1 MADLWTDLGAL
12 ADAEDEGRDPR
23 IGPSDA
29 GVLVPGKGCERQLAY
44 RVQQVEP
51 TDPVPDW
58 LRRSAILGKILHDG
72 VAQARR
78 VAHPTWLVE
87 EPVEIPGFDRPGK
100 VDAYADDE
108 RTVDDLK
115 TVSEKVYTRVV
126 EAGVAREQDRDQPA
140 LYGLGLVATGHRVE
154 RLSVTY
160 LNRNAGRTGSE
171 PFTDVWSY
179 DQRAAE
185 RTAVAMYAVIDRTA
199 STEPEDIPRGGRLP
213 DWSPCDTCRWRAGCW
228 GIEPGQP
235 APALVSER
243 AAPAE
248 VAAAARAMRAL
259 RAERARVSDALD
271 YYRAVLLSHDGD
283 TYEDE
288 DGTMRQI
295 RWTEGRP
302 PGEGG
307 ALDQA
312 AARALLEHYGETP
325 PTLGTAAR
333 ISFPAV
339 R

>member
-1 MADLWTDLGAL
+1 VADLWADLGAL
-12 ADAEDEGRDPR
+12 ADLEDEGRDPR

-29 GVLVPGKGCERQLAY
+29 GVLVPGRGCERQLAY

-51 TDPVPDW
+51 TDPVPEHMV
-58 LRRSAILGKILHDG
+58 RAAILGSAIHER
-72 VAQARR
+72 VADARR
-78 VAHPTWLVE
+78 HAHPTWMVE
-87 EPVEIPGFDRPGK
+87 AEIPIPGFDRPGR
-100 VDAYADDE
+100 VDAIDVE
-108 RTVDDLK
+108 TGTVDDLK
-115 TVSEKVYTRVV
+115 TVSDRVFRTV
-126 EAGVAREQDRDQPA
+126 TDAGVARPQDRPQVELYA
-140 LYGLGLVATGHRVE
+140 LGWEAMGGEPE

-160 LNRNAGRTGSE
+160 LNRSSGE

-179 DQRAAE
+179 DQGQAE

-199 STEPEDIPRGGRLP
+199 STDPADISRGGRLP

-235 APALVSER
+235 APTLVSDR

-248 VAAAARAMRAL
+248 VAAAARSMRAL
-259 RAERARVSDALD
+259 RAERVRLNEALD
-271 YYRAVLLSHDGD
+271 YHRAVLLAHNGD

-333 ISFPAV
+333 LSFPAV